1 MKLERFK
8 SDRARHGVPGIA
20 ITIRGIAAILS
31 TNRSVDQGKNSC
43 YAHEY
48 DITICCWNKQIVCS
62 LSFIQQA
69 LVEIN
74 VMNYMRK
81 EKVINGILFV

>member
-8 SDRARHGVPGIA
+8 SDRARHGVPSIA
-20 ITIRGIAAILS
+20 ITIRGIAAIPS
-31 TNRSVDQGKNSC
+31 TNRSIDQRKNSC

-48 DITICCWNKQIVCS
+48 DITIYCWGKQIVCS
-62 LSFIQQA
+62 LSSIRQA

-74 VMNYMRK
+74 VMNYARK
-81 EKVINGILFV
+81 EKIINGVLFV

>member
-8 SDRARHGVPGIA
+8 SDRARHGVPGIV
-20 ITIRGIAAILS
+20 ITIRGIAALLN
-31 TNRSVDQGKNSC
+31 TNRSIDQRKNSC

-48 DITICCWNKQIVCS
+48 HITICCWNKQVVCS
-62 LSFIQQA
+62 LSSIRQV

-74 VMNYMRK
+74 VMNYVRK
-81 EKVINGILFV
+81 ENVINGILFV

>member
-8 SDRARHGVPGIA
+8 SDRARHGVPSIA

-31 TNRSVDQGKNSC
+31 TNRSIDQGKNSC

-48 DITICCWNKQIVCS
+48 DIICCRNKQIVCS
-62 LSFIQQA
+62 FSSIRQA
-69 LVEIN
+69 LVEVN